1 MFNSNMSFPL
11 SQGQEFKPTE
21 IPDKENVQPKAS
33 KQTPFLNN
41 LFSRSEE
48 INTMSSEM
56 SNLPKNFENREQ
68 VRHKVYAFG
77 SQNSQSQLSH
87 KNSGTQNIQPF
98 VVDGAK
104 ASARVKGAAV
114 KFDVKTPYN
123 EMKENITCLE
133 KLNSFQKGFCNP

>member
-1 MFNSNMSFPL
+1 MFNSNTSFSL
-11 SQGQEFKPTE
+11 SQEFKPTE
-21 IPDKENVQPKAS
+21 NPDKENLQPKSS

-41 LFSRSEE
+41 LFSRAEE
-48 INTMSSEM
+48 INTMSTEM
-56 SNLPKNFENREQ
+56 SNLPKSFENREQ

-98 VVDGAK
+98 AVDGAK
-104 ASARVKGAAV
+104 ASARVKGAGV

-133 KLNSFQKGFCNP
+133 KLNTFQKNFCNPFF